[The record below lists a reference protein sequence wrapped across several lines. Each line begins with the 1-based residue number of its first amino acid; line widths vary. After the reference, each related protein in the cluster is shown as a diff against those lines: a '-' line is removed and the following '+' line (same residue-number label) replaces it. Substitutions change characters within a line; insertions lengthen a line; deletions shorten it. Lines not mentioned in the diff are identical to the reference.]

1 MGGVD
6 PSGGIEAAK
15 RAAACQAVDD
25 FVADAAPGTIAA
37 IGIGS
42 GSTIVYAVER
52 LAQLARSSRPDLRS
66 CLYVPTSHQSRELIR
81 QTGCLS
87 LGDLTSCPCLDVAF
101 DGVSEPVNRHLKSA
115 VVLTSKAQADEC
127 DSSLNCIKGGGAAH
141 LQEKIVASCA
151 DRFVVIA
158 DYRKDSPILGREWRS
173 GVPLEVASTAYV
185 PVMHRLDSIGSIRT
199 VLRMGVRK
207 AGPVVTDNGNFVVDA
222 DFGEIDDPAALDRRL
237 HDIPGIL
244 ETGLFVGLVDK
255 AYFGQDDGTVSVRSR
270 TL

>member
-101 DGVSEPVNRHLKSA
+101 DG
-115 VVLTSKAQADEC
+115 ADEC